1 MPIPIRDIS
10 SLQHSAIVELFE
22 LDMTALGVTS
32 NPVTRFCNLTN
43 GSASVYWRG
52 VEYPPFPIEATGY
65 EFSGKGTLPRPTA
78 KVANFQGVITNL
90 VLSND
95 DLLGAKFTRKRTL
108 AKYLD
113 GMPNANTTME
123 FPDDVYFI
131 ERKISE
137 NALFVEF
144 ELVSALDLEGFMLP
158 NRLITANCG
167 WSYSSPTNRN
177 DLCGYTGNLPTCSK
191 LLGGNNGCEA
201 HFGTD
206 AELPFGG
213 FPGLDNQGG
222 YS

>member
-1 MPIPIRDIS
+1 MPVPIRDIT
-10 SLQHSAIVELFE
+10 SLQHSDIAELFE
-22 LDMTALGVTS
+22 LDMTALGVTV
-32 NPVTRFCNLTN
+32 NPVIRFCNLTN
-43 GSASVYWRG
+43 GSSSVFWRG
-52 VEYPPFPIEATGY
+52 VEYPPFPIEVSGY

-78 KVANFQGVITNL
+78 KVSNFQGVITNL
-90 VLSND
+90 VLNNN

-108 AKYLD
+108 ARYLD
-113 GMPNANTTME
+113 GMPNANTSME
-123 FPDDVYFI
+123 FPDDVYFV

-158 NRLITANCG
+158 NRIMTANCR
-167 WSYSSPTNRN
+167 WIYRSAQCS
-177 DLCGYTGNLPTCSK
+177 YTGTLATCSK

-201 HFGTD
+201 HFGVN

>member
-22 LDMTALGVTS
+22 LDLTALGVTV
-32 NPVTRFCNLTN
+32 NPVVRFCNFTN
-43 GSASVYWRG
+43 GSSSVFWRG
-52 VEYPPFPIEATGY
+52 VEYPPYPIEVTGY

-78 KVANFQGVITNL
+78 KVSNFQGVITNL

-108 AKYLD
+108 ARYLD
-113 GMPNANTTME
+113 GMPSANSTMA

-131 ERKISE
+131 ERKSTE
-137 NALFVEF
+137 NTLIVEF
-144 ELVSALDLEGFMLP
+144 ELVSALDLEEFMLP
-158 NRLITANCG
+158 NRIMTSNCG
-167 WSYSSPTNRN
+167 WIYRSAQ
-177 DLCGYTGNLPTCSK
+177 CGYTGTLPTCSK

-201 HFGTD
+201 HFGAN

-213 FPGLDNQGG
+213 FPGLDNQGS